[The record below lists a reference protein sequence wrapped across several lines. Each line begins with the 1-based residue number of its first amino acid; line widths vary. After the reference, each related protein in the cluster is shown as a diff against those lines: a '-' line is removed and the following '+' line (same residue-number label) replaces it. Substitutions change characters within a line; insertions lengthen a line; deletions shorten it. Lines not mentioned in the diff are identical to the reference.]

1 MNRPGGYHL
10 NMPGNGLQIVEIE
23 LIPAVGISTRLTRSQ
38 AENSVIISSLW
49 KRFNAEIH
57 KIEQQPSS
65 GENWEKFG
73 ITYLQNQ
80 EYGYLAAIPCMD
92 GMRVPAHMIR
102 KNITRGRYACITHTG
117 KMSYLKSTVN
127 IIYRRML
134 PERNLTPESP
144 DKAGLIQF
152 ERYDNRF
159 HWNRPDSIIEIYVP
173 LETAAGKMEL

>member
-1 MNRPGGYHL
+1 
-10 NMPGNGLQIVEIE
+10 
-23 LIPAVGISTRLTRSQ
+23 
-38 AENSVIISSLW
+38 
-49 KRFNAEIH
+49 
-57 KIEQQPSS
+57 
-65 GENWEKFG
+65 
-73 ITYLQNQ
+73 
-80 EYGYLAAIPCMD
+80 MD

-102 KNITRGRYACITHTG
+102 KNIARGRYACITHTG

-134 PERNLTPESP
+134 PERNLTPESAQ
-144 DKAGLIQF
+144 KAGLIQF